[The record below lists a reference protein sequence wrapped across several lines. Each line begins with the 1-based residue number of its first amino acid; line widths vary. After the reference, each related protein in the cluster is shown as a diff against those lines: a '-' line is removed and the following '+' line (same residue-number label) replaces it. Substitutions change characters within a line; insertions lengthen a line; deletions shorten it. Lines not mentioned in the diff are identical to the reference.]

1 MKSNLYMKT
10 IPITVTFIFVLAAQL
25 AAQTTAGLVAHYRF
39 DGSTNDATGNTA
51 NTGAITGN
59 PYYTCGAENDAISFD
74 GQDDE
79 IVILGGPVNDE
90 FDNED
95 VSVSFYFKP
104 RGGAGTQYL
113 LSKRSPSCFGGN
125 EFYIIYTPSSRTISA
140 FFFETNDRRT
150 IATHQITNTGC
161 WQHLTIVRQG
171 GRVRLHLNGELI
183 NVFSTLE
190 RINVNNDGD
199 LIIGDSDC
207 KNATEFPFNGLIDE
221 LRVYNRALNEL
232 EVRELYDAPDRIERD
247 ANIVNLFLGDDF
259 NVELSKT
266 CGTVFS
272 WSPTDGVS
280 DLFAA
285 EPVITPTEAGE
296 LSYEVTISD
305 TVTSCIARDRIVF
318 NVIDPDDLDCNTIF
332 LPTAFTPNNDGLND
346 TYGISN
352 PYAIPELLTFEIY
365 DRWGNRI
372 FATQDP
378 FQRWDGFY
386 RGEPVNAGVVQ
397 YALQWVCDGEEQV
410 QTGEIAILR

>member
-1 MKSNLYMKT
+1 MKT
-10 IPITVTFIFVLAAQL
+10 IPITTLFFVLAAHL
-25 AAQTTAGLVAHYRF
+25 AAQTTVGLVAHYRF
-39 DGSTNDATGNTA
+39 DGNTNDATGNTA

-59 PYYTCGAENDAISFD
+59 PYYTCGAEIEAISFD

-79 IVILGGPVNDE
+79 VVILGGPANDE

-104 RGGAGTQYL
+104 RGGAGTQYI

-125 EFYIIYTPSSRTISA
+125 EFYVLYTPSSRTISA
-140 FFFETNDRRT
+140 FFFETSDRRV
-150 IATHQITNTGC
+150 IATHQIDNTSC
-161 WQHLTIVRQG
+161 WQHLTIVREG

-183 NVFSTLE
+183 SVFSTLE

-207 KNATEFPFNGLIDE
+207 KSATESPFNGLLDE
-221 LRVYNRALNEL
+221 LRIYNRALSEL

-247 ANIVNLFLGDDF
+247 GNIVNLFLGDAFDVSLT
-259 NVELSKT
+259 NS

-280 DLFAA
+280 DPFVA
-285 EPVITPTEAGE
+285 EPTIIPVKAGE
-296 LSYEVTISD
+296 LTYDVSSSD
-305 TVTSCIARDRIVF
+305 TVTSCSARDQLIF
-318 NVIDPDDLDCNTIF
+318 NVIDPDDLDCSAIF

-352 PYAIPELLTFEIY
+352 PYAIPELITFEIY
-365 DRWGNRI
+365 DRWGNRV

-378 FQRWDGFY
+378 FERWDGFY
-386 RGEPVNAGVVQ
+386 GGETVNAGVVQ
-397 YALQWVCDGEEQV
+397 YALQWICNGEEQV
-410 QTGEIAILR
+410 QTGEVAILR